1 MRSRRQLLGHAE
13 VPFMAWASPDNYSK
27 TGERK
32 HNQERLDHHE
42 CQTIEKECVQF
53 DAPR

>member
-1 MRSRRQLLGHAE
+1 MRSLGQLLGYAE
-13 VPFMAWASPDNYSK
+13 VPFMAWASPDNYPK

-32 HNQERLDHHE
+32 HNQERLDRHQ

-53 DAPR
+53 DAPK